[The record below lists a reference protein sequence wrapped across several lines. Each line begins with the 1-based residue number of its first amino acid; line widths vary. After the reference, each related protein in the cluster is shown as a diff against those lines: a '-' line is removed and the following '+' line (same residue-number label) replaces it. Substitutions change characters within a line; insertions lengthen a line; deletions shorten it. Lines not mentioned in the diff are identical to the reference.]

1 MPPTEKNKLQEDTNL
16 GASIPQMFSGTKVHY
31 SGLMY
36 QTKLWAVDIFFKM
49 IIMSKVCKRLL
60 PKDSALQKGIS
71 PLLAGF
77 FVFI

>member
-36 QTKLWAVDIFFKM
+36 QTKLWAVDIFFK
-49 IIMSKVCKRLL
+49 IVIMVLVCKRFRQSLGKNRTHL
-60 PKDSALQKGIS
+60 WW
-71 PLLAGF
+71 
-77 FVFI
+77 VFCIP